1 MQVTNVK
8 DGISA
13 VLLSYSEAGG
23 KKNAQILDLAEH
35 IKIEKGLKPCAIAE
49 RLRVHNATIYREL
62 KRTIRI

>member
-35 IKIEKGLKPCAIAE
+35 IKIKKRLEKGLEA
-49 RLRVHNATIYREL
+49 LRDC
-62 KRTIRI
+62 